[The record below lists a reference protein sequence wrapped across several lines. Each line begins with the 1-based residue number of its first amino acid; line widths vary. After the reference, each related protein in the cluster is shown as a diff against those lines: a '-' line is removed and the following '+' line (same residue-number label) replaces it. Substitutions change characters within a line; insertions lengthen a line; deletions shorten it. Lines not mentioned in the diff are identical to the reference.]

1 MNPTFDLA
9 QQLKVV
15 LATAFSF
22 YLKTHNYHWNV
33 TGPNFS
39 EYHKFLND
47 VYDEVWESVDAYAEH
62 IRSLDTFSPGS
73 LSQFAQ
79 LSKIL
84 DANTVIPG
92 LSMMK
97 QLEDDNRTLQA
108 ELTKA
113 HDLAVEAG
121 AYGVVNFLE
130 GQMDYH
136 DKLHWMLRAFTP
148 AVM

>member
-1 MNPTFDLA
+1 MNPTIDLA

-39 EYHKFLND
+39 EYHQFLND
-47 VYDEVWESVDAYAEH
+47 VYDEVGESVDAYAEH